1 MDRLA
6 KKVPK
11 PENCL
16 NCGEKITGSYC
27 SNCGQKNT
35 SYRESI
41 WYVVS
46 DLLEE
51 AFSFD
56 SRLYRSVYL
65 LLLKPGVMTREYNEG
80 KRVKYIRPLR
90 IYLFSSI
97 VYFFILSLI
106 RPVFLD
112 FKHGISE
119 MEVETASDAVAS
131 IIDSVSVAGVDAVG
145 MGEETPDTEN
155 VHIITLDEFTSG
167 LMQEEL
173 GDTLKNIQIIG
184 MDFEEW
190 DSLVQDWKAD
200 QEAMTDN
207 FLVRVGKE
215 YTIAQFEKLK
225 GMTNEELE
233 RSFLNAFQKNLPTMV
248 FFLLPVF
255 AVILKILYPLSKRFY
270 IEHLIFSLHFHSFVF
285 LVLTILLLIDK
296 SDFYGAL
303 PVVTIIYLFQA
314 MRTAYAQSLLR
325 TLGKLF
331 LLLLFYWL
339 SLALVFASAVLLTF
353 VFM

>member
-1 MDRLA
+1 MA
-6 KKVPK
+6 KKAPK
-11 PENCL
+11 PEDCL
-16 NCGEKITGSYC
+16 NCGAKITGSYC

-41 WYVVS
+41 WHIVS

-65 LLLKPGVMTREYNEG
+65 LLLRPGVMTREYNEG

-97 VYFFILSLI
+97 VYFFILSMI

-112 FKHGISE
+112 FQHGISD
-119 MEVETASDAVAS
+119 VEGGIASGAEESVVDSVAVVAVDTASAGDEIPDA
-131 IIDSVSVAGVDAVG
+131 
-145 MGEETPDTEN
+145 EN
-155 VHIITLDEFTSG
+155 IHIITLEEFIG
-167 LMQEEL
+167 GPLQEEL
-173 GDTLKNIQIIG
+173 DDTLKNIRIIG
-184 MDFEEW
+184 LDFEEW
-190 DSLVQDWKAD
+190 DSLMQDWRAD
-200 QEAMTDN
+200 QEAMVDN
-207 FLVRVGKE
+207 FIVRAGKG

-225 GMTNEELE
+225 GMSNQELE
-233 RSFLNAFQKNLPTMV
+233 RSFLNAFQKNLPTMM

-255 AVILKILYPLSKRFY
+255 AFILKILYPFSKRFY

-296 SDFYGAL
+296 SMFYGAL
-303 PVVTIIYLFQA
+303 PLVTLIYLFQA
-314 MRTAYAQSLLR
+314 MRTAYFQSFLR

-331 LLLLFYWL
+331 LLMLLYWL
-339 SLALVFASAVLLTF
+339 SLALVFASTVLLTF
-353 VFM
+353 AFM